1 MALNQVAAELAECG
15 RLRAPFR
22 DAAHILLLD
31 LDLDR
36 PGKKG
41 AIPSGLGLD
50 LRSSKKRNRDLRN
63 DRCSEQ
69 CGVMTMAQNCRRGS
83 HTSVRVKG
91 GALPN
96 RPSRASV
103 PVIGD
108 SPSARSRVTRSIMT
122 PGSPRSCLISAATA
136 EVSMATFLSTAA
148 RSRTLVRLPANFK
161 VPRTL
166 LRRSYGKIADLFPRA
181 NGHQVEDVRQT
192 NPRPLDW
199 SG

>member
-41 AIPSGLGLD
+41 AILSGLGLD
-50 LRSSKKRNRDLRN
+50 LRSSKKRNRDLRK

-69 CGVMTMAQNCRRGS
+69 CVVMTMAQNCRRGS

-91 GALPN
+91 LRAIAAG
-96 RPSRASV
+96 RWRGGRSSRLHA
-103 PVIGD
+103 
-108 SPSARSRVTRSIMT
+108 
-122 PGSPRSCLISAATA
+122 
-136 EVSMATFLSTAA
+136 
-148 RSRTLVRLPANFK
+148 PA
-161 VPRTL
+161 
-166 LRRSYGKIADLFPRA
+166 
-181 NGHQVEDVRQT
+181 H
-192 NPRPLDW
+192 
-199 SG
+199 

>member
-1 MALNQVAAELAECG
+1 MALNQVAAELAKCG

-96 RPSRASV
+96 RQSRASV
-103 PVIGD
+103 PVTRD
-108 SPSARSRVTRSIMT
+108 SPSARSRVTKSIMT
-122 PGSPRSCLISAATA
+122 PGKPDAKASGRKAAA
-136 EVSMATFLSTAA
+136 I
-148 RSRTLVRLPANFK
+148 TL
-161 VPRTL
+161 
-166 LRRSYGKIADLFPRA
+166 
-181 NGHQVEDVRQT
+181 
-192 NPRPLDW
+192 
-199 SG
+199 

>member
-83 HTSVRVKG
+83 SYLCPCQRRRIAQPAKQGVGSCHWRLAF
-91 GALPN
+91 GAEPGHEVHH
-96 RPSRASV
+96 A
-103 PVIGD
+103 
-108 SPSARSRVTRSIMT
+108 

-136 EVSMATFLSTAA
+136 EVST
-148 RSRTLVRLPANFK
+148 
-161 VPRTL
+161 
-166 LRRSYGKIADLFPRA
+166 
-181 NGHQVEDVRQT
+181 
-192 NPRPLDW
+192 
-199 SG
+199 